1 MFVSP
6 SDRPTVSASV
16 RASVTK
22 SAHRTKWASVLAVS
36 RAMLTIS
43 VPKQWPDW
51 HIALNW
57 VSVLAVSR
65 AILMIKDPETSR
77 NDHFGH
83 YDSVLAV
90 SRAMLMISVP
100 KRGQV
105 GTSEYIS

>member
-6 SDRPTVSASV
+6 SVRATVSASV
-16 RASVTK
+16 TK
-22 SAHRTKWASVLAVS
+22 STHRTKLGQCFGRFACNADDRCSKTGSVC
-36 RAMLTIS
+36 
-43 VPKQWPDW
+43 
-51 HIALNW
+51 HIALNL

-65 AILMIKDPETSR
+65 ALLTIRDPETPR